1 MHKPQPSRRTAR
13 VVVALLGMTVAVV
26 AACNSD
32 VADPVV
38 KPTELSTPARLP
50 AAAPEP
56 YFEFQVEKVARQV
69 GADSPLKYPQVLR
82 AANVSGVVLAQ
93 FVVDTNGRV
102 ELGTFK
108 ALKSDHALFTQAVS
122 DALPDMRFD
131 PAYVDLKKVRQLVQQ
146 PFTFALSK

>member
-1 MHKPQPSRRTAR
+1 
-13 VVVALLGMTVAVV
+13 MTVAVV

-38 KPTELSTPARLP
+38 KRQRAIRRRQRLP
-50 AAAPEP
+50 PRHRSRTSN
-56 YFEFQVEKVARQV
+56 FQVEKVGAPV
-69 GADSPLKYPQVLR
+69 GARLATQVSPTY
-82 AANVSGVVLAQ
+82 SGRPTSVAWCWLS
-93 FVVDTNGRV
+93 FVVDTNG
-102 ELGTFK
+102 EWSLGTFK

-131 PAYVDLKKVRQLVQQ
+131 PAYVALKKVRQLVQQ